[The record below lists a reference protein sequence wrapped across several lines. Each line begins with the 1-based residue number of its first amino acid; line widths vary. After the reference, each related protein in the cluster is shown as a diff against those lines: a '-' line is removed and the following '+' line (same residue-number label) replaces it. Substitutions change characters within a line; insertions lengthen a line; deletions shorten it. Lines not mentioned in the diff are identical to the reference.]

1 MEGLGVIAI
10 ARAALE
16 FDELSNSRF
25 DTDIRCEREV
35 IRARNLEILRM
46 TESLCQAFAAT
57 EDHVILTAN
66 DKYRDRD
73 CSSF

>member
-1 MEGLGVIAI
+1 MEGLGVTAI
-10 ARAALE
+10 ARAARE
-16 FDELSNSRF
+16 FNEVSNCRF

-35 IRARNLEILRM
+35 IRAMNLEILRM

-57 EDHVILTAN
+57 EDHVVLTAN

-73 CSSF
+73 CGSF